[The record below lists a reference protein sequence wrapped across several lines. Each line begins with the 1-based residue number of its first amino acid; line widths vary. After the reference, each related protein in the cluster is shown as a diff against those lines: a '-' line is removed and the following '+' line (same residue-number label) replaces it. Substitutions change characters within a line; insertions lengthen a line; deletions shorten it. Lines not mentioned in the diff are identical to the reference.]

1 MMKLKTNPISGADM
15 AKKILI
21 NLSGYRS
28 GVDNNQSPVEAVFDP
43 ATCAEGLKT
52 LREQAVFR
60 FTCRKCTDAPCVA
73 VCPAE
78 ALEKDQDGMITRAI
92 NLCVSC
98 KSCVVICPFG
108 TLMTDFFRFKME
120 KSKVFELN
128 DENTW
133 ERFIRESP
141 EGSVE
146 MVEQDENHDK
156 QIYTLNE
163 KILVREHIWDSDNF

>member
-1 MMKLKTNPISGADM
+1 MKLKPNPISGTDM

-28 GVDNNQSPVEAVFDP
+28 VVDNNQSPAEAVFDP
-43 ATCAEGLKT
+43 AICSDGLKT
-52 LREQAVFR
+52 LRELAVFR
-60 FTCRKCTDAPCVA
+60 YTCRKCTDAPCVA
-73 VCPAE
+73 VCPAD
-78 ALEKDQDGMITRAI
+78 ALEKDNEGMITRAI

-120 KSKVFELN
+120 KSKVYALN
-128 DENTW
+128 DEDTW
-133 ERFIRESP
+133 DQFIRESP

-146 MVEQDENHDK
+146 IVDLDENHDNN
-156 QIYTLNE
+156 IYKLNDNVF
-163 KILVREHIWDSDNF
+163 VREQIWDPDNL

>member
-15 AKKILI
+15 TKKILI

-28 GVDNNQSPVEAVFDP
+28 APDNSQSPAEAVFDP
-43 ATCAEGLKT
+43 GICTEGLKT
-52 LREQAVFR
+52 LRELAAFR
-60 FTCRKCTDAPCVA
+60 FSCRKCTDAPCVA
-73 VCPAE
+73 VCPSK
-78 ALEKDQDGMITRAI
+78 ALEKDSDGMISRAI

-120 KSKVFELN
+120 KSRIYELS
-128 DENTW
+128 DEDTW

-146 MVEQDENHDK
+146 IVGQDEND
-156 QIYTLNE
+156 QNRIYTLND
-163 KILVREHIWDSDNF
+163 KVLVREHIWDSDKL

>member
-1 MMKLKTNPISGADM
+1 M

-21 NLSGYRS
+21 DLSGYRS
-28 GVDNNQSPVEAVFDP
+28 GVDNNQSPVEAVLDLAICP
-43 ATCAEGLKT
+43 DGLKT
-52 LREQAVFR
+52 LRELAVFR

-73 VCPAE
+73 VCPAD
-78 ALEKDQDGMITRAI
+78 ALEKDTEGIITRAI

-108 TLMTDFFRFKME
+108 TLMTDFFRFKLE
-120 KSKVFELN
+120 KNKIYELS
-128 DENTW
+128 DEDAW

-146 MVEQDENHDK
+146 IVEQDKNHDN
-156 QIYTLNE
+156 QIYTLND
-163 KILVREHIWDSDNF
+163 KVLVREYIWDSDKL